1 MLKCSEFKQIR
12 TNTVVAKLGEEI
24 KSLRRKL
31 VELESQGGN
40 EEMLREMLEKKGKE
54 LANLQ
59 VRAAVEKKLAIM
71 I

>member
-1 MLKCSEFKQIR
+1 M
-12 TNTVVAKLGEEI
+12 VAKLGEEI

-40 EEMLREMLEKKGKE
+40 EQMLRQMLEKKGKE

-59 VRAAVEKKLAIM
+59 VRTDVETDVGEKGKGIGQFAGENRC
-71 I
+71 

>member
-1 MLKCSEFKQIR
+1 MNCCKFKQIR

-40 EEMLREMLEKKGKE
+40 EQMLREMLEKKGKE

-59 VRAAVEKKLAIM
+59 VRAVVKELAM
-71 I
+71 IIV